1 MAYAA
6 AKACYHSIGA
16 YNGQLVV
23 LGSKMIHVY
32 AIRNWMARI
41 DNLVKHNQW
50 DRAFALALSFYKG
63 EARAVVGLAG
73 SQEHKKQLVADKIV
87 GELLCMCL
95 CIGMTVFFARFLLG
109 SLFLIF
115 DVSSLF

>member
-1 MAYAA
+1 MRSLFQ
-6 AKACYHSIGA
+6 ACYHSIGA

-23 LGSKMIHVY
+23 LGSKIINVY
-32 AIRNWMARI
+32 TIRNWMGRI

-73 SQEHKKQLVADKIV
+73 SQEHKRQLVADKI
-87 GELLCMCL
+87 
-95 CIGMTVFFARFLLG
+95 LG
-109 SLFLIF
+109 K
-115 DVSSLF
+115 DV